1 MDFQERP
8 VYFLV
13 AMKFRKDRQTNEDP
27 KTIYPNREFAIDLVV
42 MANASGGEIRV
53 MGLRRRYQKQ
63 LARDAVK
70 R

>member
-1 MDFQERP
+1 MDFQARP

-13 AMKFRKDRQTNEDP
+13 AMRFRKDHRINETL
-27 KTIYPNREFAIDLVV
+27 KTIYPSREFAIDLVV
-42 MANASGGEIRV
+42 MANTSGGEIRV

-63 LARDAVK
+63 LARDAVQ